1 MEEGKH
7 SIVPWVGFSPSVI
20 PSLWVVIY
28 THASQFFPLL
38 WWERMPRVCWSWMIS
53 LLWVSQALIKPQEV
67 RLWLIGFSWGQTFLR
82 TGCPS
87 LIQKGSFSSPPA
99 RSVREF
105 FLLLTVRTWSSSQII
120 YIKAWR
126 RWWVGTPGVFIS
138 QTRQC
143 WVSGKL
149 SVSVQVSLPQH
160 WWFPWR
166 CLLVGFCFSKL
177 LLLCICLPVSNFRG
191 PMSTSVMDLRRVC
204 SALV

>member
-1 MEEGKH
+1 MVRCGGGEAFY
-7 SIVPWVGFSPSVI
+7 SPWVGFSPSVI

-87 LIQKGSFSSPPA
+87 LIQNGSFSSPPA

-138 QTRQC
+138 QTHQY

-160 WWFPWR
+160 CGSRGDVCWW
-166 CLLVGFCFSKL
+166 V
-177 LLLCICLPVSNFRG
+177 
-191 PMSTSVMDLRRVC
+191 
-204 SALV
+204 SALVSCCFFVFVCLSPILEALWVLLLWI